1 MPKIVG
7 HIYSTN
13 NYSQFKR
20 LDNNRKLLES
30 RLSKLVASFGLKEI
44 MNPII
49 VNENMEIIDGQGR
62 FEAKKMLNR
71 PIYYIVQK
79 GATIEDCRRMNKYNT
94 PWSVLDFCKSYADAG
109 IKSYIRL
116 LGTCKESGFPIS
128 RVLRLSNHSTNSKSK
143 AEIAKKPIEEGK
155 LLFTEKDR
163 ETVLRVKKMSDD
175 ISEALLI
182 TQRKN
187 DAFYTGI
194 KIITETDGYNHSK
207 MIENC
212 KKNRT
217 TYVAMAALEDQLK
230 EFSRIYNYKTK
241 ASNRIYFEDYMRN
254 KGYNI
259 RSYNTEPFN
268 KELEGED
275 VSTLKVKKED

>member
-155 LLFTEKDR
+155 LLFAEKDR

-212 KKNRT
+212 KKIGQH
-217 TYVAMAALEDQLK
+217 MWPWLHLK
-230 EFSRIYNYKTK
+230 TN
-241 ASNRIYFEDYMRN
+241 
-254 KGYNI
+254 
-259 RSYNTEPFN
+259 
-268 KELEGED
+268 
-275 VSTLKVKKED
+275 